1 MRRTMVFAALLA
13 ATAATAQEAP
23 RRPDAPPVIAG
34 TCAVLP
40 MLPGSVIPVVEVM
53 IGGTGPYRFA
63 IDTGAGGHGRIKP
76 DLAATL
82 RLEVIGEVRT
92 PAPGGAVDTRQV
104 FGAPELSVGGV
115 TFKDVGL
122 VTLSTVRGPN
132 VAWDG
137 ILGIALFQHLVL
149 TLDYGNAKVRFGGPG
164 LKNGLPLDF
173 DRSVPIVP
181 LTIAGK
187 TFAAHL
193 DTGNGAGGLFLSEAD
208 ARALPLSGAP
218 VSRGKGRTSFG
229 EFDIMEAPLSVPI
242 MAGDAKLQMQAV
254 GWPSPRPGGNLGSK
268 GLTGM
273 AVTIDVAARLGDIR
287 ASGAAPT
294 CPV

>member
-1 MRRTMVFAALLA
+1 MRMISIIAGLLA
-13 ATAATAQEAP
+13 ATAAVAQDAP
-23 RRPDAPPVIAG
+23 RRADAPPVITG

-40 MLPGSVIPVVEVM
+40 MLPGTDIPVVEVM
-53 IGGTGPYRFA
+53 LGGKGPYRFA

-76 DLAATL
+76 ELAAEL
-82 RLEVIGEVRT
+82 GFEVIGQVRT
-92 PAPGGAVDTRQV
+92 PAPGGAVDTREV
-104 FGAPELSVGGV
+104 FGAPELAVGGV

-122 VTLSTVRGPN
+122 VALSTVRGPN
-132 VAWDG
+132 VPWDG
-137 ILGIALFQHLVL
+137 ILGIALFQRLAL

-164 LKNGLPLDF
+164 LKEGLALEF
-173 DRSVPIVP
+173 DRSIPVFP
-181 LTIAGK
+181 LTIGGK

-193 DTGNGAGGLFLSEAD
+193 DTGNGAGALFLSEAD
-208 ARALPLSGAP
+208 AQALPLSGEP

-242 MAGDAKLQMQAV
+242 MAGSAKLQMQAV

-268 GLTGM
+268 GLKGM
-273 AVTIDVAARLGDIR
+273 AVTIDTAAKLGDIR

-294 CPV
+294 CPA